1 MSPALPQAQA
11 LLREMQAVASAARF
25 RSKDGERLLAR
36 YIDDVQRMIPF
47 LERNDL
53 AGLQQFEP
61 TLGFMRYNGINGLDG
76 ISSRLRKIL
85 QILAD
90 RDWISLEN
98 GRAVCLNNF
107 GATEISQILPQKD
120 WPAFNRALP
129 SYAQDIATLRQ
140 LLANCR
146 STTQRQ
152 ALNVRDLNRVI
163 GIDIAQNGT
172 PVLYFL

>member
-1 MSPALPQAQA
+1 M
-11 LLREMQAVASAARF
+11 
-25 RSKDGERLLAR
+25 
-36 YIDDVQRMIPF
+36 
-47 LERNDL
+47 
-53 AGLQQFEP
+53 
-61 TLGFMRYNGINGLDG
+61 
-76 ISSRLRKIL
+76 
-85 QILAD
+85 LAD

-129 SYAQDIATLRQ
+129 AYAQDISTLRQ

-146 STTQRQ
+146 SMTQRQ

-163 GIDIAQNGT
+163 GIDIAGNGT